1 MADGIWINGRHEW
14 VENAEAFA
22 LIIDEKLG
30 REAADLFRSYLANGT
45 GESAK
50 SFIEEALAILRHV
63 EGATGRD
70 DNDLEYAIEILE
82 ELTT

>member
-1 MADGIWINGRHEW
+1 MADGIWIDGRHEW
-14 VENAEAFA
+14 VESAEAFA

-30 REAADLFRSYLANGT
+30 REAADLFRSYLKSGT
-45 GESAK
+45 SESVK
-50 SFIEEALAILRHV
+50 DFIEEALDILRHV

-70 DNDLEYAIEILE
+70 DDDLAEAIEILE